1 MKGTGSFFLSILAGI
16 LFALWLLGLWIL
28 SSLPGDDVQLP
39 AFPGADKLAHFLY
52 FAVGGLLLA
61 WFLRRTLRWR
71 GWKVTCSVLLTM
83 ALIGGLDEFHQL
95 YTPDRSGA
103 DPLDWLADATGGFLG
118 AVVIGWLYVRGRD
131 QKPRAEGRVVAQGD

>member
-1 MKGTGSFFLSILAGI
+1 M
-16 LFALWLLGLWIL
+16 
-28 SSLPGDDVQLP
+28 
-39 AFPGADKLAHFLY
+39 AHFLY

-61 WFLRRTLRWR
+61 WLLRRTLRWQ
-71 GWKVTCSVLLTM
+71 GWKLACGVLLAM

-103 DPLDWLADATGGFLG
+103 DRLDWLADATGGFLG

-131 QKPRAEGRVVAQGD
+131 QKPGAEGRVVAQGD